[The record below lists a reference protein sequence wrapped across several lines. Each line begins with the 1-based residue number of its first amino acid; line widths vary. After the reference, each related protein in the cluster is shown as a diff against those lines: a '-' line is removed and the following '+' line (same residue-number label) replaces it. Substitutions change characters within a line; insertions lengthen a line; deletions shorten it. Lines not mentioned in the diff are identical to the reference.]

1 MFSKLKAFF
10 CRKSKSSVSSDK
22 VSSKVTALHSES
34 SIPQEYGH
42 QSLENARELSL
53 AFISNL
59 LGVRAVET
67 EESKAQEERYRVA
80 LDAEL
85 IGLTEKSIP
94 KLSKNSLSLMSD
106 LLNPETPH
114 SKIVSAIHNDPALAG
129 KVLLVVNSPL
139 FVASD
144 IEIENLEHALSMLG
158 HDRLKDVVQSSLV
171 ADQFEVDSY
180 HFKVFGKALWEHSLE
195 VASNAKKVAESAD
208 GSADLAYFVGLVHDV
223 GKLIIFKK
231 LVELSEAGEGNPHPQ
246 VFSHLL
252 NDYSHALTRKACEMW
267 HLPDHWYLPILEF
280 QMAEPGD
287 LKSPTSVA
295 LFLGNSF
302 AELHTLFKAGEITE
316 FELVWRLTQ
325 IGSSVEEFEGLYPD
339 MIKEAV

>member
-1 MFSKLKAFF
+1 MFSKLKSIFF
-10 CRKSKSSVSSDK
+10 SKDKSSAHHDSNCSHVTESHQVVSE
-22 VSSKVTALHSES
+22 AH
-34 SIPQEYGH
+34 EYGYK
-42 QSLENARELSL
+42 SLESERELSL

-59 LGVRAVET
+59 LGVRTVET
-67 EESKAQEERYRVA
+67 EESKAQEARYRIA
-80 LDAEL
+80 MDAEL
-85 IGLTEKSIP
+85 VGMNEKSIP

-114 SKIVSAIHNDPALAG
+114 SKIVSAIHSDPALAG
-129 KVLLVVNSPL
+129 KVLSVVNSPL
-139 FVASD
+139 FIAPD
-144 IEIENLEHALSMLG
+144 IEIRDLEHALSMLG
-158 HDRLKDVVQSSLV
+158 RKHLKDVVQSSLV
-171 ADQFEVDSY
+171 ADQFEIDSY
-180 HFKVFGKALWEHSLE
+180 YFKLFGKALWEHSLE
-195 VASNAKKVAESAD
+195 VASNAKNISETMS
-208 GSADLAYFVGLVHDV
+208 GNPDLAYFVGLIHDV

-231 LVELSEAGEGNPHPQ
+231 LVEFNQAGEGEPHPQ
-246 VFSHLL
+246 VFSNLL
-252 NDYSHALTRKACEMW
+252 NDYSHALTRKACEIW
-267 HLPDHWYLPILEF
+267 HLPDHWYQPILEF